1 MIFRAAT
8 LVCLALIALETNRER
23 ERAPALVTALIEWLR
38 ELGGHGVDAR
48 VPGMGDADADAAS

>member
-8 LVCLALIALETNRER
+8 LVCLALIALETNR